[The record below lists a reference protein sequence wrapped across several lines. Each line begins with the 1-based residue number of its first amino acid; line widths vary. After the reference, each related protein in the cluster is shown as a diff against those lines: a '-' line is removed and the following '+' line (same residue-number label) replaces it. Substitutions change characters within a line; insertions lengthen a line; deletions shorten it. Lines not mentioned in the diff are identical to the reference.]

1 MTRKKYNNTFKVG
14 MAVEVLPNRTYNSV
28 NIDNSIGIIRKI
40 DFKNPWCVK
49 VEVPFTD
56 SDGNWENVKFLKQL

>member
-1 MTRKKYNNTFKVG
+1 
-14 MAVEVLPNRTYNSV
+14 MAVEVLPNRTYSSV